1 MKTLI
6 KFLLPALI
14 ATLPACTTHL
24 QQKEQFLR
32 EAGFRAVTP
41 STPAQV
47 AKIHS
52 LPQGHITRVKHGGR
66 TLFILADAKANL
78 LLVGNNARFE
88 QYQQILYRKKV
99 NPEHID
105 EKVDK
110 MEGDDWGG
118 WGGMVDPFIGPMM
131 FY

>member
-6 KFLLPALI
+6 TGLAVF
-14 ATLPACTTHL
+14 TLAWTLTACTTHL

-32 EAGFRAVTP
+32 EAGFKAATP
-41 STPAQV
+41 STPAQIDRV
-47 AKIHS
+47 HS
-52 LPQGHITRVKHGGR
+52 LPQGHITQVNHRGKI
-66 TLFILADAKANL
+66 LFVLADAKQNL

-110 MEGDDWGG
+110 MEGGDWGDWGG
-118 WGGMVDPFIGPMM
+118 MMDPFFGPMM
-131 FY
+131 F